1 LLFQDRR
8 EDTKIMSMDCTR
20 TGEALL
26 AGAGCP
32 PPYHQN
38 CNFRLD
44 RAGSN
49 EWEITVL
56 SPSAQA
62 WVRDEICYP
71 LGQSLGD
78 SFRVDILSAD
88 QFLKQAQARGFRSE
102 FVGTGGKDLF

>member
-1 LLFQDRR
+1 
-8 EDTKIMSMDCTR
+8 MSMDCTR

-38 CNFRLD
+38 CDFRLD

-78 SFRVDILSAD
+78 SFRVDILSAN
-88 QFLKQAQARGFRSE
+88 QFMKQAQARGFRSE

>member
-78 SFRVDILSAD
+78 SFRVDILSAN
-88 QFLKQAQARGFRSE
+88 QFMKQAQARGFRSE